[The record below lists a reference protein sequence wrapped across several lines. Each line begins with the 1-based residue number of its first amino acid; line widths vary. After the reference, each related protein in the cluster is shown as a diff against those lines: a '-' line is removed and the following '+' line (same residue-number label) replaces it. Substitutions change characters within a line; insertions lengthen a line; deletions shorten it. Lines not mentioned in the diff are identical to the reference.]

1 MPARPVRCLVKGCKA
16 PLVSVAIGA
25 GGAVFVGVGA
35 AAMELELYGLSTA
48 CLIGAAVGGLILC
61 VTLVGH
67 FV

>member
-1 MPARPVRCLVKGCKA
+1 M
-16 PLVSVAIGA
+16 SVAIGA

-67 FV
+67 FVYVDHLERELKRRL